1 MKALQ
6 GAKVLSLVRELRSH
20 MPQVWPKIKI
30 KKKKTT
36 ILTDSIVG
44 PQKIRFLTLMCPNG
58 FLTNQARLG
67 NYQKEL
73 GSQPSGVC
81 L

>member
-30 KKKKTT
+30 KKKTHNT
-36 ILTDSIVG
+36 ILTDSIEG
-44 PQKIRFLTLMCPNG
+44 PQKIRFLTLM
-58 FLTNQARLG
+58 
-67 NYQKEL
+67 
-73 GSQPSGVC
+73 
-81 L
+81 